1 MPRFLRSPQIANPQ
15 IFGLI
20 PRVQSANILDVPVGK
35 SQICKFL
42 LLIRKSRFRKFL
54 QNTGRL
60 FQNSPKRGFKKKLIL
75 YLAFYAIF
83 LKGKPCIFADSEN
96 LVCKSQKNWFK
107 NRKTAKCNIF

>member
-1 MPRFLRSPQIANPQ
+1 MSVKAYWHKINQKKLKHIPESEMGMPRFLRSPQIANPQ

-60 FQNSPKRGFKKKLIL
+60 FQNSPKRG
-75 YLAFYAIF
+75 
-83 LKGKPCIFADSEN
+83 N
-96 LVCKSQKNWFK
+96 
-107 NRKTAKCNIF
+107 